1 MQSNNQGNL
10 RGKYNF
16 DLKMLEEVGDKNN
29 KVLIVGKLRGKFEY
43 SYFSRLLY
51 EPIYKATITVARKSS
66 KKDNIRILVPE
77 IVIRSKE
84 ALARGKIIRVIGTLY
99 SRIHNDGQKN
109 RLMMFVMAQEIE
121 LYEGEEIPEFNN
133 CVYLEGT
140 IHKPPY
146 MRRNEYTNR
155 TITDLFISSVR
166 ESEESR
172 WNMIPCVAWGKLA
185 YEVGKL
191 KVGDTIVLKGR
202 LQSRNYLEKY
212 DAHNESPI
220 MREVNE
226 VSIFEVVNLL
236 KKEENQ

>member
-1 MQSNNQGNL
+1 MQSKNKGDS

-16 DLKMLEEVGDKNN
+16 DLEMLEEVGDKNN
-29 KVLIVGKLRGKFEY
+29 KVLIVGELRGKFEY

-66 KKDNIRILVPE
+66 KKDNIKILVPGR
-77 IVIRSKE
+77 VVSRSKE
-84 ALARGKIIRVIGTLY
+84 TLTRGKTIRVIGTLY

-109 RLMMFVMAQEIE
+109 RLMMSVMAQGIE

-133 CVYLEGT
+133 CIYLEGT
-140 IHKPPY
+140 VHKPPY

-166 ESEESR
+166 KSEESR

-185 YEVGKL
+185 HEVGKL

-212 DAHNESPI
+212 DAHYETPI

-226 VSIFEVVNLL
+226 VSIFEVI